1 MASDKSSK
9 ILRPRER
16 PPLYSSKA
24 PISVPPSQRDVPSR
38 TSPTAVHDAQS
49 QSQQLGFKERV
60 PALKARASHD
70 QLFRQSLRSQE
81 RNNKLHKPPRSCGR
95 VRQSGVLSVAPSKE
109 EMNVGWEKQTKHQLH
124 VQMSVLESM
133 DKLQQAHARALRM
146 RSRSEKEE
154 VDAQAEYNRAMFNLL
169 RLQLKHERA
178 TSLPIPLEA

>member
-1 MASDKSSK
+1 
-9 ILRPRER
+9 
-16 PPLYSSKA
+16 
-24 PISVPPSQRDVPSR
+24 
-38 TSPTAVHDAQS
+38 
-49 QSQQLGFKERV
+49 
-60 PALKARASHD
+60 
-70 QLFRQSLRSQE
+70 
-81 RNNKLHKPPRSCGR
+81 
-95 VRQSGVLSVAPSKE
+95 
-109 EMNVGWEKQTKHQLH
+109 MNVGWEKQTKHQLH